1 MWGIFRK
8 QSKIKQILKLPIIR
22 DFYSYTGNKILYKS
36 EEYFEIMNRKLK
48 FSVRGFRSHPLL
60 FDIMIKENHLYY
72 IGINQEIVKI
82 I

>member
-8 QSKIKQILKLPIIR
+8 ENTKNRILKLPIIR

-36 EEYFEIMNRKLK
+36 KEYFEIMDRKVK

-60 FDIMIKENHLYY
+60 FDIMIREDQLYY
-72 IGINQEIVKI
+72 IGINQGIVKI
-82 I
+82 T

>member
-36 EEYFEIMNRKLK
+36 EEYF
-48 FSVRGFRSHPLL
+48 
-60 FDIMIKENHLYY
+60 DIMIKENHLYY
-72 IGINQEIVKI
+72 IGINQEIVRLT
-82 I
+82 